1 MVLGFSWLP
10 PEINSARMFAGAGSG
25 PLFAAASAWE
35 GLAADLWASAS
46 SFESVLAALTT
57 GPWTG
62 PASMSMAAAASPYV
76 GWLSTVASQAQLAA
90 IQARA
95 AATAFEAA
103 LAATV
108 HPTAVTA
115 NQVSLASLIAANV
128 LGQNTPAIAATEF
141 DYLEMWAQD
150 VAAMVGYHAGAKS
163 VAATLA
169 PFSLPPVSLAGLAAQ
184 VGTQVAGMATTASAA
199 VTPVVEGAMASVPTV
214 MSGMQSLVSQLPLQH
229 ASMLFLPVRILTS
242 PITTL
247 ASMARESATRLG
259 PPAGGLAAANTPNP
273 SGAAIP
279 AFKPLGGREL
289 GAGMSAGL
297 GQAQLVGSMSV
308 PPTWQG
314 SIPISMA
321 SSAMSGLGVPPN
333 PVALTQAAGAAGG
346 GMPMMLMPMSI
357 SGAGAGMPGGLMD
370 RDGAGWHVTQARLTV
385 IPRTGVG

>member
-1 MVLGFSWLP
+1 
-10 PEINSARMFAGAGSG
+10 
-25 PLFAAASAWE
+25 
-35 GLAADLWASAS
+35 
-46 SFESVLAALTT
+46 
-57 GPWTG
+57 
-62 PASMSMAAAASPYV
+62 
-76 GWLSTVASQAQLAA
+76 
-90 IQARA
+90 
-95 AATAFEAA
+95 
-103 LAATV
+103 
-108 HPTAVTA
+108 
-115 NQVSLASLIAANV
+115 
-128 LGQNTPAIAATEF
+128 
-141 DYLEMWAQD
+141 
-150 VAAMVGYHAGAKS
+150 
-163 VAATLA
+163 
-169 PFSLPPVSLAGLAAQ
+169 
-184 VGTQVAGMATTASAA
+184 
-199 VTPVVEGAMASVPTV
+199 
-214 MSGMQSLVSQLPLQH
+214 MQSLVSQLPLQH

>member
-115 NQVSLASLIAANV
+115 NRVSLASLIAANV

-279 AFKPLGGREL
+279 A
-289 GAGMSAGL
+289 SAARRSGIGCGDVRWL
-297 GQAQLVGSMSV
+297 RQAQLVGSMSV

>member
-115 NQVSLASLIAANV
+115 NRVSLASLIAANV
-128 LGQNTPAIAATEF
+128 LG
-141 DYLEMWAQD
+141 
-150 VAAMVGYHAGAKS
+150 
-163 VAATLA
+163 
-169 PFSLPPVSLAGLAAQ
+169 
-184 VGTQVAGMATTASAA
+184 
-199 VTPVVEGAMASVPTV
+199 
-214 MSGMQSLVSQLPLQH
+214 
-229 ASMLFLPVRILTS
+229 
-242 PITTL
+242 
-247 ASMARESATRLG
+247 
-259 PPAGGLAAANTPNP
+259 
-273 SGAAIP
+273 
-279 AFKPLGGREL
+279 
-289 GAGMSAGL
+289 
-297 GQAQLVGSMSV
+297 
-308 PPTWQG
+308 
-314 SIPISMA
+314 
-321 SSAMSGLGVPPN
+321 
-333 PVALTQAAGAAGG
+333 
-346 GMPMMLMPMSI
+346 
-357 SGAGAGMPGGLMD
+357 
-370 RDGAGWHVTQARLTV
+370 
-385 IPRTGVG
+385 

>member
-1 MVLGFSWLP
+1 M
-10 PEINSARMFAGAGSG
+10 
-25 PLFAAASAWE
+25 
-35 GLAADLWASAS
+35 WASAS

-115 NQVSLASLIAANV
+115 NRVSLASLIAANV

-259 PPAGGLAAANTPNP
+259 PPAGGLAAAIRRTRVVRL
-273 SGAAIP
+273 
-279 AFKPLGGREL
+279 FRR
-289 GAGMSAGL
+289 
-297 GQAQLVGSMSV
+297 
-308 PPTWQG
+308 
-314 SIPISMA
+314 
-321 SSAMSGLGVPPN
+321 SS
-333 PVALTQAAGAAGG
+333 
-346 GMPMMLMPMSI
+346 
-357 SGAGAGMPGGLMD
+357 
-370 RDGAGWHVTQARLTV
+370 R
-385 IPRTGVG
+385 

>member
-115 NQVSLASLIAANV
+115 NRVSLASLIAANV

-279 AFKPLGGREL
+279 ASGRQAVGNWVRGCPL
-289 GAGMSAGL
+289 A
-297 GQAQLVGSMSV
+297 
-308 PPTWQG
+308 
-314 SIPISMA
+314 
-321 SSAMSGLGVPPN
+321 
-333 PVALTQAAGAAGG
+333 
-346 GMPMMLMPMSI
+346 
-357 SGAGAGMPGGLMD
+357 
-370 RDGAGWHVTQARLTV
+370 
-385 IPRTGVG
+385 